1 MRARK
6 RACVCV
12 CTTIDLQKRN
22 SYFSSAKERLKLD
35 FERSFLPGFQ
45 VFVFLLRSQWLRAGM
60 GRKTNSFSFCS
71 FSMYL
76 GRIYMHMKI
85 TFNCY
90 GSRLFFQSRRGKL
103 TSNFH
108 SFCPA
113 RYIVS
118 PIKSVNI
125 SFDTMFD
132 CSPRRDT
139 IIHFKSGLNKNV
151 IK

>member
-1 MRARK
+1 MCK
-6 RACVCV
+6 RRF
-12 CTTIDLQKRN
+12 TKTEFIF
-22 SYFSSAKERLKLD
+22 FSSAKEKLNFD

-71 FSMYL
+71 CSMYL
-76 GRIYMHMKI
+76 GRIYMNMKI
-85 TFNCY
+85 TFILLIVMVPDY
-90 GSRLFFQSRRGKL
+90 FFQSRRGEL

-118 PIKSVNI
+118 PIESVNI
-125 SFDTMFD
+125 SFDTIFD

>member
-1 MRARK
+1 MCKHASVHAY
-6 RACVCV
+6 ACVRQS
-12 CTTIDLQKRN
+12 IYKNGIHIFPRP
-22 SYFSSAKERLKLD
+22 SKKLKFD

-76 GRIYMHMKI
+76 GRIYIHMKI

-90 GSRLFFQSRRGKL
+90 GSRLFFQSRRGEL
-103 TSNFH
+103 TSNFRFFSAQNIIQFVH
-108 SFCPA
+108 
-113 RYIVS
+113 
-118 PIKSVNI
+118 I
-125 SFDTMFD
+125 SFDTMFN